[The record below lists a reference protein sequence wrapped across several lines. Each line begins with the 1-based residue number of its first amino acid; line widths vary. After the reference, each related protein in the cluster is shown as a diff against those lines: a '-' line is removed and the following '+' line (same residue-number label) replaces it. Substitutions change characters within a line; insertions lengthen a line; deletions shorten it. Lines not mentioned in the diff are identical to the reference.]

1 MDQRF
6 RRYRSDRDLRRCGV
20 YDSAGGYRS
29 RWYQGFDD
37 GMEWLRLSLE
47 GVSGVKVWVFAI
59 DQPPGIWDDSL
70 EPVLVG
76 DGADFSLYGVRGR
89 YLCFT
94 AAPAEGLVGYT
105 LTFPGRSIDAGLPF
119 VLRDDAALRQFLA
132 VYQSA
137 YMDVNQEAARFP
149 GRLDPHSLTP
159 LPDLGLWVGAA
170 SWMGETAG
178 LPDLLAAASKINR
191 MRGTRRGL
199 DLLIKLVTG
208 GCGELVEDFQ
218 WRNQTLNKA
227 EREDCTR
234 LYGGGHASVTL
245 LLPVDRIVQYPSE
258 YAGPHPFAL
267 CQRKSVRRP
276 AYHRLPHIAIGA
288 VSYGCSEPLEQE
300 FNPFFAIAI
309 SDASLKFTITCKHLF
324 FSMISI

>member
-245 LLPVDRIVQYPSE
+245 LLPVDTAPSAVAFLERILDDFIPLGETYRVLQFRDGAELDGHFYLDVNTQLQEP
-258 YAGPHPFAL
+258 P
-267 CQRKSVRRP
+267 P
-276 AYHRLPHIAIGA
+276 ASMNESDLDEL
-288 VSYGCSEPLEQE
+288 VLE
-300 FNPFFAIAI
+300 
-309 SDASLKFTITCKHLF
+309 
-324 FSMISI
+324 